1 MKKQQGF
8 TLIELMI
15 VVAIV
20 GILAA
25 IAIPAYQDYI
35 KRSKVSEIAATMGA
49 CKTSVTEF
57 FQANNALPA
66 DANAAGC
73 DTTANQSQYVAALA
87 VANGVINATGSATLL
102 GTGANGIQ
110 LSMMPCSNP
119 DGGTIAGTCTTT
131 VAGTSIAAWECSTV
145 ATDDYKYAPAN
156 CRQAASGGT

>member
-1 MKKQQGF
+1 MKKMQKGF

-57 FQANNALPA
+57 FQATNNLPTNA
-66 DANAAGC
+66 DQGGC
-73 DTTANQSQYVAALA
+73 TTGAQSQYVANLT
-87 VANGVINATGSATLL
+87 VANTGAITATGSATLL

-110 LSMMPCSNP
+110 MIMAPCSNV
-119 DGGTIAGTCTTT
+119 DGGQIGVACTATVGGAAPTTIA
-131 VAGTSIAAWECSTV
+131 SWRCSTTQ
-145 ATDDYKYAPAN
+145 AAQFKYAPAT
-156 CRQAASGGT
+156 CRQ